1 MFTLNANEPEDLS
14 ILACGLQ
21 HFASFSE
28 QKPSSIGFECN
39 YNLQSFFSV
48 ILERCKKQQLPLQ
61 HSMLPSSKQLEYV
74 IHKAILE
81 CLPTKNC
88 NLTVQGEITICID
101 SAVPVAV
108 KLGTATIGTTDT
120 NNPPSTS
127 KRKSYQP
134 MRIRPTSVTSPTSHS
149 PDSGA
154 LDLSR
159 AASIVSA
166 ESAPPT
172 PFKGEAAVTRDYYE
186 GNKEPGK
193 TSALRRLSAGGR
205 RIFSCNQCSVMEFRS
220 LQHLE
225 VHTLEVHGG
234 YRCHV
239 CHAKFTQR
247 SNLQRHALKHVG
259 FKPFQCRLCG
269 HGYYRKDHLM
279 RHMEVLHPNFSAR
292 ENIDVYLTSS
302 QSLDYLN
309 NTHMCEKS
317 PRPMQEQQHTGER
330 GIEVARDP
338 GEMDSPL
345 Q

>member
-1 MFTLNANEPEDLS
+1 MFTLNVNEPEDLS
-14 ILACGLQ
+14 ISTCGLQ
-21 HFASFSE
+21 NFASFPG
-28 QKPSSIGFECN
+28 QQPPSIGLEGN
-39 YNLQSFFSV
+39 VELQSFF
-48 ILERCKKQQLPLQ
+48 IALLERCKQQQPPRQ
-61 HSMLPSSKQLEYV
+61 HSILPSRSQLEHV

-81 CLPTKNC
+81 CLPTKSC
-88 NLTVQGEITICID
+88 NLAVHGEITICID
-101 SAVPVAV
+101 STVPMSL
-108 KLGTATIGTTDT
+108 KLGTATIGTINT

-134 MRIRPTSVTSPTSHS
+134 MRIRPTSVTSLASQS

-159 AASIVSA
+159 ATSIVSA

-172 PFKGEAAVTRDYYE
+172 PLKGEAVVIGDYYE
-186 GNKEPGK
+186 SHKAPEKASTP
-193 TSALRRLSAGGR
+193 RRRFVGGR
-205 RIFSCNQCSVMEFRS
+205 RIFSCNQCNEMEFRS

-225 VHTLEVHGG
+225 LHTLEVHGG

-279 RHMEVLHPNFSAR
+279 RHMEVLHPNFPAR

-309 NTHMCEKS
+309 NIHICEKS
-317 PRPMQEQQHTGER
+317 SPSVQEQQHVEER
-330 GIEVARDP
+330 GIEVVSDS

>member
-1 MFTLNANEPEDLS
+1 MFALNINEPEDLS
-14 ILACGLQ
+14 ISTCRSQ
-21 HFASFSE
+21 NF
-28 QKPSSIGFECN
+28 SSIREQQLTSIGLEGN
-39 YNLQSFFSV
+39 LKLQSFFV
-48 ILERCKKQQLPLQ
+48 ALLDRCNQQQPPQ
-61 HSMLPSSKQLEYV
+61 EHNMIPSSSQLEHV

-88 NLTVQGEITICID
+88 NLTVHGDITICID
-101 SAVPVAV
+101 SAVPMSL
-108 KLGTATIGTTDT
+108 KLGTAAVGTISTS
-120 NNPPSTS
+120 NPPSTS

-134 MRIRPTSVTSPTSHS
+134 MRIRPTSVTSLVPRS

-159 AASIVSA
+159 GTSIVSA

-172 PFKGEAAVTRDYYE
+172 PFKGEAVAIGDYYE
-186 GNKEPGK
+186 GHKAPEK
-193 TSALRRLSAGGR
+193 TSTPRRRFVGGR
-205 RIFSCNQCSVMEFRS
+205 RVFLCNQCSKIEFRS

-225 VHTLEVHGG
+225 LHTLEVHGG

-279 RHMEVLHPNFSAR
+279 RHMEVLHPNFPAR

-309 NTHMCEKS
+309 NTHICEKYS
-317 PRPMQEQQHTGER
+317 PSMQEQQHLEER
-330 GIEVARDP
+330 GCEVVSDS